1 MMKFKTVALSLLLG
15 LTTACSSTASSEK
28 AKPAEQA
35 ATQQNDQVANLI
47 RLAEQG
53 ISEAQYNLGQM
64 YRRGEG
70 VAKNDKQAVY
80 WYQKAAEQGN
90 TDAQY
95 NLGSMYYVG
104 KGVAKNDKQAIYWY
118 QKAAEQGMAAAQNK
132 LGAMYFKGEG
142 VQRDLSKAKQYFQL
156 ACNGGD
162 QNGCENYTILNQ
174 QGVK

>member
-80 WYQKAAEQGN
+80 WYQKAAEQG
-90 TDAQY
+90 
-95 NLGSMYYVG
+95 
-104 KGVAKNDKQAIYWY
+104 
-118 QKAAEQGMAAAQNK
+118 MAAAQNK